1 MPEAPGPLGSVPGLA
16 PFALR
21 DAPALIER
29 VFPAQKVGVEAQKER
44 KSGAGQTLT
53 ALGSYWKGRK
63 PLVLVRACILGA
75 LLPATEDTAGDLALF
90 EALLAMD
97 ERGLRRRQPKVTPAH
112 IVAKLP
118 DDTAAWMPHIEPKPT
133 AGAAADE
140 QDDETDEAEGAEESL
155 ATGARRWRWRKVRL
169 SHIRKPAE
177 RRMERARIMA
187 ERDVLKARAFA
198 AMSFAEKI
206 FICKRPEEIE
216 AIRDAADPLYAD
228 VLAEANSRLGTT
240 AQTLPELV
248 HQLGIARFGH
258 APVVGDPFAGGG
270 SIPFEAARLGC
281 GVVASDLNP
290 VAAMLTWGALNI
302 IGAAPETRKEIAEEQ
317 RRVALAVDA
326 EVTRLGIEHD
336 EHGNRAKAFLYCV
349 EVVDPQTGWRVPLTP
364 SWVISRNRRT
374 VARLVPDYAH
384 KRFDILIEDGV
395 SAAELEA
402 AELGTVRDGHLVYD
416 IAPVPGGEEREW
428 RIPIARLRGDG
439 EGPLETGG
447 TRGNLLRPWDL
458 HDVAPRE
465 PIWDAVSEPVLA
477 GSPPGAWVGGD
488 IFLERLFCIQ
498 WMDAGDLR
506 EGKTRPTTWFAAP
519 NAADLAR
526 EERLRALVEDRIA
539 DWQAVGLVPDMRI
552 EPGEKTDEPIR
563 TRGWT
568 YWHHLFSPR
577 QLALMA
583 IMKREIRR
591 VNDPLAACAMFFD
604 LTFMADKSARL
615 SHWRVGFPGSNTTA
629 ASADAVE
636 HVFYNQALNTFYVY
650 GAKGLFMLQSDVHEV
665 FKNFPLAGQGKVET
679 GDATRISVPSDL
691 WVYDPPYADA
701 VHYHEITEFFIA
713 WLRSNPPGPFA
724 DWTWDSLRP
733 FAIQGKGDEFR
744 SAMAKAL
751 AGMAGSMPA
760 NGLQICM
767 FTHQDAQVW
776 ADLAEIVWSAG
787 LQVSAAW
794 YVSTEAESPFRSEG
808 HVQGTV
814 LLVLRKRAGEEGA
827 WTDDLVPEL
836 KFRVEEQVNRLLA
849 LDAAALRDRGEH
861 AFSSSDIQMAGYA
874 AALEVLTGYT
884 RIDGDDMTRAALRPR
899 AKGETGIVGRMIELA
914 VQTAAE
920 LLVPDGFDA
929 ALWQR
934 LNNASER
941 FWLKMA
947 EIEGARPAGTP
958 AKLDEYQTFAKAFR
972 CTDWRPL
979 MEEASANHAR
989 LRGAV
994 AFGRAV
1000 MEGHEFARGLIRPV
1014 LFAIRGLVQAAS
1026 GQRDPAEV
1034 GAAAIHTLRDLFGPD
1049 WMRRRSDAMAIAAW
1063 LGRSQQQSRPEEA
1076 EAGRVLAELI
1086 RTERFQPG

>member
-1 MPEAPGPLGSVPGLA
+1 MPEAPLPPGLA

-63 PLVLVRACILGA
+63 PLVLVRACILAA
-75 LLPATEDTAGDLALF
+75 LLPATDDAAGDLALLD
-90 EALLAMD
+90 ALLAMD
-97 ERGLRRRQPKVTPAH
+97 ERGLRRRQPKITPAH

-118 DDTAAWMPHIEPKPT
+118 DAAADWTPHIEPKPL
-133 AGAAADE
+133 AGAPADAADDDSG
-140 QDDETDEAEGAEESL
+140 DDEETPPA
-155 ATGARRWRWRKVRL
+155 GARRWRWRKSSL
-169 SHIRKPAE
+169 AHIRSPAA
-177 RRMERARIMA
+177 RRAERARINA
-187 ERDVLKARAFA
+187 EREALKSRAYA
-198 AMSFAEKI
+198 AMSFAEKV
-206 FICKRPEEIE
+206 FVCKRPEEIE
-216 AIRDAADPLYAD
+216 AIRDPEDPLYAG
-228 VLAEANSRLGTT
+228 VLAEANARLGTT
-240 AQTLPELV
+240 AATLPELV
-248 HQLGIARFGH
+248 RQLGIARFGH

-302 IGAAPETRKEIAEEQ
+302 IGAAPEVRARIGTEQ
-317 RRVALAVDA
+317 RRVARAVDA

-336 EHGNRAKAFLYCV
+336 PQGNRAKAFLYCV
-349 EVVDPQTGWRVPLTP
+349 EVVDPQTGWRVPLVP

-374 VARLVPDYAH
+374 VARLVPDHAR
-384 KRFDILIEDGV
+384 KRFDILIEDGASPAV
-395 SAAELEA
+395 LKAAEA
-402 AELGTVRDGHLVYD
+402 GTVQDLHLVYRL
-416 IAPVPGGEEREW
+416 APVPGGEEREW

-439 EGPLETGG
+439 EGPPGADG
-447 TRGNLLRPWDL
+447 ARGNRLRPWDL
-458 HDVAPRE
+458 HDVTPRE
-465 PIWDAVSEPVLA
+465 PVWEAEAAPVLA
-477 GSPPGAWVGGD
+477 GSAPGAWCGGD

-498 WMDAGDLR
+498 WMDAADLR
-506 EGKTRPTTWFAAP
+506 EGKTRPATWFAAP
-519 NAADLAR
+519 DAEDLAR
-526 EERLRALVEDRIA
+526 EARLCALVEESIVG
-539 DWQAVGLVPDMRI
+539 WQAAGLVPDMRI

-568 YWHHLFSPR
+568 HWHHLFTPR
-577 QLALMA
+577 QLLLLAT
-583 IMKREIRR
+583 MKAEIGR
-591 VNDPLAACAMFFD
+591 VADPVAACALCFD

-615 SHWRVGFPGSNTTA
+615 SRWRVAFEGSATTA
-629 ASADAVE
+629 PSADAVE
-636 HVFYNQALNTFYVY
+636 NVFYNQALNTLYVY
-650 GAKGLFMLQSDVHEV
+650 GAKGLFMLQSDAHEV
-665 FKNFPLAGQGKVET
+665 FASFPVEGAGTVFT
-679 GDATRISVPSDL
+679 SDATRTTRQSDL

-713 WLRSNPPGPFA
+713 WLRRNPPGDFV

-733 FAIQGKGDEFR
+733 YAIQGRGEKFR
-744 SAMAKAL
+744 ADMAKAL
-751 AGMAGSMPA
+751 AAMAAAMPA
-760 NGLQICM
+760 NGLHVCM

-794 YVSTEAESPFRSEG
+794 YVSTEAENAFRAEG

-814 LLVLRKRAGEEGA
+814 LLVLRRCAGEEAA
-827 WTDDLVPEL
+827 WTSDLVPEL

-849 LDAAALRDRGEH
+849 LDAVALRDRGEH

-884 RIDGDDMTRAALRPR
+884 KIDGEDMTRAALRPR
-899 AKGETGIVGRMIELA
+899 AKGETGVVGRMIELA

-920 LLVPDGFDA
+920 LLVPEGFDA

-979 MEEASANHAR
+979 MEEASANNAR

-1000 MEGHEFARGLIRPV
+1000 MDGHEFARGLIRPV
-1014 LFAIRGLVQAAS
+1014 LFAIRGLVQAAAS
-1026 GQRDPAEV
+1026 QQDPAEA
-1034 GAAAIHTLRDLFGPD
+1034 GAAAIHTLRDLFGPE
-1049 WMRRRSDAMAIAAW
+1049 WMRRRLDAMAIAAW
-1063 LGRSQQQSRPEEA
+1063 LGRSQHQSRPDEA
-1076 EAGRVLAELI
+1076 EAARVLAELI
-1086 RTERFQPG
+1086 RTERLQTG

>member
-1 MPEAPGPLGSVPGLA
+1 MPEAPAPFGSAPGLA
-16 PFALR
+16 PFVLR

-63 PLVLVRACILGA
+63 PLVLVRACILAA
-75 LLPATEDTAGDLALF
+75 LLPATEDAAADLALLD
-90 EALLAMD
+90 ALLAMD

-118 DDTAAWMPHIEPKPT
+118 DDAAEWTAHIEPKAM
-133 AGAAADE
+133 AGAAPDGE
-140 QDDETDEAEGAEESL
+140 DDETDEAEDNAETPP
-155 ATGARRWRWRKVRL
+155 AAARRWRWRKLGL
-169 SHIRKPAE
+169 SHIRKPAD
-177 RRMERARIMA
+177 RRLERARIMA
-187 ERDVLKARAFA
+187 ERDALKDRAFS
-198 AMSFAEKI
+198 AMSFAEKV

-216 AIRDAADPLYAD
+216 AIRDAADPLYAG
-228 VLAEANSRLGTT
+228 VLDEANARLGTT
-240 AQTLPELV
+240 ACTLPELV
-248 HQLGIARFGH
+248 RQLGIARFGH

-281 GVVASDLNP
+281 NVVASDLNP
-290 VAAMLTWGALNI
+290 VAVMLTWGALNV
-302 IGAAPETRKEIAEEQ
+302 IGAAPETRTRIAEEQ

-336 EHGNRAKAFLYCV
+336 NNGNRAKAFLYCI
-349 EVVDPQTGWRVPLTP
+349 EVVDPQTGWRVPLAP
-364 SWVISRNRRT
+364 SWVVSRNRRT
-374 VARLVPDYAH
+374 VARPVPDYTR
-384 KRFDILIEDGV
+384 KRFDILIEDGAPA
-395 SAAELEA
+395 SELEA
-402 AELGTVRDGHLVYD
+402 AEAGTMRDGHLVYSV
-416 IAPVPGGEEREW
+416 APISGGEEREW

-439 EGPLETGG
+439 EGPPGADG
-447 TRGNLLRPWDL
+447 VRGNRLRPWQV

-465 PIWDAVSEPVLA
+465 PVWDGAAEPVLA
-477 GSPPGAWVGGD
+477 GSTPGAWRGGD

-498 WMDAGDLR
+498 WMDAADLQD
-506 EGKTRPTTWFAAP
+506 GKSRPASWFAAP
-519 NAADLAR
+519 NEADLAR
-526 EERLRALVEDRIA
+526 EERLRFLVEDRIA
-539 DWQAVGLVPDMRI
+539 DWQAGGLVPDMRI

-568 YWHHLFSPR
+568 HWHHLFTPR
-577 QLALMA
+577 QLLMLSLLKAEVREPAVALA
-583 IMKREIRR
+583 FCTVLDR
-591 VNDPLAACAMFFD
+591 
-604 LTFMADKSARL
+604 TSRL
-615 SHWRVGFPGSNTTA
+615 GRWNVGHSGKAGVAP
-629 ASADAVE
+629 SADTVQN
-636 HVFYNQALNTFYVY
+636 VFYNQAFNTNYSYAGRSF
-650 GAKGLFMLQSDVHEV
+650 AGLFEFVIEQA
-665 FKNFPLAGQGKVET
+665 PLFSTEADCELSVRS
-679 GDATRISVPSDL
+679 ATSVQTSSDL
-691 WVYDPPYADA
+691 WIYDPPYADA
-701 VHYHEITEFFIA
+701 VYYHEITEFFIA
-713 WLRSNPPGPFA
+713 WLRSNPPGAFA
-724 DWTWDSLRP
+724 EWTWDSLRP
-733 FAIQGKGDEFR
+733 YAIQGTGEKFR
-744 SAMAKAL
+744 TDMAKAL
-751 AGMAGSMPA
+751 AAMVAAMPA
-760 NGLQICM
+760 NGLQVCM

-794 YVSTEAESPFRSEG
+794 YVSTEAENAFRSEG

-849 LDAAALRDRGEH
+849 LDAVALRDRGEH

-884 RIDGDDMTRAALRPR
+884 RIDGEDMTRAALRPR
-899 AKGETGIVGRMIELA
+899 AKGETGVVGRMIELA

-947 EIEGARPAGTP
+947 EIEGVRPVGTP

-1026 GQRDPAEV
+1026 SQQDPAEA

-1049 WMRRRSDAMAIAAW
+1049 WMRRRSDAMVIAAW